1 MRSVTLCGV
10 SRSPA
15 AARGWRRPP
24 DARRL
29 SATTDTTGRTGGSR
43 SAAPRRP
50 RTSERGGALSPRL
63 PSAGSATLRARMDG
77 QEAHGL
83 SSRVLLPYTYLL
95 SRWASAPPLRPGQ
108 GPEASQPQASADLPA
123 PQERARVRFRVS
135 LDGAAQSGSSR
146 TRGWGAAAGPSRVSR
161 ILGEAEFPVNA
172 LCLCVLLRTNDVRLL
187 QTQLCPR
194 EGHEAS
200 RVGLYTLP
208 RDQHMAGRQGAR
220 ETGFERGPDSM
231 HRLREVTDER
241 QHHEHGLHQ

>member
-24 DARRL
+24 DAHRL
-29 SATTDTTGRTGGSR
+29 SATTDTTGRTVGSR
-43 SAAPRRP
+43 SAA
-50 RTSERGGALSPRL
+50 
-63 PSAGSATLRARMDG
+63 ATLRARMDG

-220 ETGFERGPDSM
+220 ETASQEAQTRCIAC
-231 HRLREVTDER
+231 VK
-241 QHHEHGLHQ
+241 

>member
-1 MRSVTLCGV
+1 M
-10 SRSPA
+10 
-15 AARGWRRPP
+15 
-24 DARRL
+24 
-29 SATTDTTGRTGGSR
+29 
-43 SAAPRRP
+43 
-50 RTSERGGALSPRL
+50 
-63 PSAGSATLRARMDG
+63 
-77 QEAHGL
+77 
-83 SSRVLLPYTYLL
+83 
-95 SRWASAPPLRPGQ
+95 
-108 GPEASQPQASADLPA
+108 
-123 PQERARVRFRVS
+123 RFRVS

-220 ETGFERGPDSM
+220 ETGFARGPDSM